1 MMNGR
6 AIEKEDD
13 IKRSSKFIISV
24 LYFWEMKKV
33 AMSSLMKNKKKS
45 DEEVKQ

>member
-1 MMNGR
+1 MNGR

-13 IKRSSKFIISV
+13 IKRSIKSTISV